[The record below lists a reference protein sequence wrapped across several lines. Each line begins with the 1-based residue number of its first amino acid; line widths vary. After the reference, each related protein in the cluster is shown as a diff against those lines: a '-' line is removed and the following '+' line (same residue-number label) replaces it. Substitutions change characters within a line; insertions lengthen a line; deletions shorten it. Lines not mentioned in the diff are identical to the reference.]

1 MKISD
6 LKAGMRRVDIKVKV
20 VSVGE
25 VRDVNTR
32 FGAARVATATV
43 ADETGQTKL
52 TLWNDDIDKV
62 SQDDVIDI
70 KNGYISEFR
79 SEIQLNVGQYGKMNV
94 LKDEQ

>member
-25 VRDVNTR
+25 ARDVNTK

-52 TLWNDDIDKV
+52 TLWNDDIEKV
-62 SQDDVIDI
+62 GQDDVIDI

-79 SEIQLNVGQYGKMNV
+79 GEIQLNVGQYGKMNV
-94 LKDEQ
+94 LKGEE